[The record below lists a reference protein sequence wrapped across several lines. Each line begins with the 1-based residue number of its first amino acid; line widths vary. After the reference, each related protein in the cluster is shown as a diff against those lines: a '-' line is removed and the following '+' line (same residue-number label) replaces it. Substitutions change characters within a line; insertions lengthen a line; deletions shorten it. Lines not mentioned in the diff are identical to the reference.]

1 MDVGDRLKIFPETD
15 VDAYIRYFE
24 SIGLK
29 SRLKRDYIEITG
41 YYSGLRKKNKTKNF
55 KALDEVG
62 QRIKYIRKSM
72 YFSTEELAKEIDTT
86 PLTIDAWENG
96 RIIPIGPAFNRFLEF
111 SGATREY
118 VVEGKGQ
125 WVDEVKQIMK
135 DLERGDYDKR

>member
-1 MDVGDRLKIFPETD
+1 MDVGDRLKVFPETD

-41 YYSGLRKKNKTKNF
+41 YYSGLRKTKKAKCNKM
-55 KALDEVG
+55 LDDVSK
-62 QRIKYIRKSM
+62 RIKYIRQSM
-72 YFSTEELAKEIDTT
+72 YFSVGELAKEIDTT
-86 PLTIDAWENG
+86 PLTIDSWENG
-96 RIIPIGPAFNRFLEF
+96 RMLPMGPAFERFLEF

-118 VVEGKGQ
+118 IIDGKGK